1 MTSQPLH
8 RHFIGISMHYDDF
21 IKVQGLLLTPSYT
34 DTLHSRYTQKII
46 LVYAIEGYIT
56 SPNQYRW
63 ISNIK
68 LGLHNYLCVPFKFE
82 EDFTIN
88 NDTKVTGIMYDVKTL
103 SKAFQAPIIIYPK
116 IMYPATKKEL
126 YRCLCWY
133 GARLI
138 HQQCFTKEEMTATAL
153 LMNKKLDDKY
163 QDKEL
168 HKKVLG
174 ACRFINENRDNF
186 SVRLDEVQLKMAHSR
201 GANIKNVNQA
211 QKTKQKI
218 DEAIATGNYFK
229 PNGKVNKT
237 LLAEALNM
245 YRRTLDKYL

>member
-1 MTSQPLH
+1 MY
-8 RHFIGISMHYDDF
+8 YDDF
-21 IKVQGLLLTPSYT
+21 MKVQGLLPTPSYS
-34 DTLHSRYTQKII
+34 DTLSTYNNQKII
-46 LVYAIEGYIT
+46 LIYVIEGYII

-68 LGLHNYLCVPFKFE
+68 LGLQNYLCVPFKFE

-88 NDTKVTGIMYDVKTL
+88 DDTKVTGIIYDVKTL
-103 SKAFQAPIIIYPK
+103 SRAFQAPIIIYPK

-126 YRCLCWY
+126 YKCLCWC
-133 GARLI
+133 GARLM
-138 HQQCFTKEEMTATAL
+138 HQECFTKEAMTATAL
-153 LMNKKLDDKY
+153 LMNKKLDDRY

-174 ACRFINENRDNF
+174 ACMFINENRDNF
-186 SVRLDEVQLKMAHSR
+186 SVRLDEVQLKEARSR
-201 GANIKNVNQA
+201 GASVKNANQT

-229 PNGKVNKT
+229 ANGKVNKT
-237 LLAEALNM
+237 FLAKALNIH
-245 YRRTLDKYL
+245 RRTLDNYF